1 MFLNSLT
8 FEWRYYLRQPSFYV
22 TMLAFFLLP
31 FLATTTDNVRIGGG
45 ILLSLMNQR
54 QGSTLKSETGST
66 ICWLAWVKRKSSY
79 FLPILLTTCQSFA
92 RKWRC

>member
-45 ILLSLMNQR
+45 GNVMIGASAAHVTDRLLLHKLR
-54 QGSTLKSETGST
+54 
-66 ICWLAWVKRKSSY
+66 SSWG
-79 FLPILLTTCQSFA
+79 FLRYSS
-92 RKWRC
+92 W

>member
-45 ILLSLMNQR
+45 GNVLYN
-54 QGSTLKSETGST
+54 G
-66 ICWLAWVKRKSSY
+66 
-79 FLPILLTTCQSFA
+79 SFA
-92 RKWRC
+92 ITQTTLIMGIFALFLLVNFVSGTAT